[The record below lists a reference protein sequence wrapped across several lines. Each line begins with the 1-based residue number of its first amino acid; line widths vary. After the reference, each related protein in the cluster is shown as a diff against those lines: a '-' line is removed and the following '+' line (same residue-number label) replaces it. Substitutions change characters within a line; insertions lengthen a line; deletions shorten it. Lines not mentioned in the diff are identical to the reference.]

1 MSVANIKHCGE
12 VVRVAD
18 DKVWVRMTVNSA
30 CSGCHARAV
39 CGVDESKDKIVE
51 VATSDAAAYSVGE
64 SVEVALESRS
74 VGAKSVFLA
83 YVVPFFVL
91 LIVLVGLTVF
101 GVSEGVAALSAIVG
115 VGLYYVVLWLMNS
128 KIEKTIKFI
137 ITKLYYYL
145 LLQP

>member
-18 DKVWVRMTVNSA
+18 NKVWVRMTVNSA

-39 CGVDESKDKIVE
+39 CGVDESKDRIVE

-64 SVEVALESRS
+64 SVEVALASRS
-74 VGAKSVFLA
+74 VGAKSVLWA

-91 LIVLVGLTVF
+91 LVVLVRLTAF
-101 GVSEGVAALSAIVG
+101 GASEGIAALSAIASVG
-115 VGLYYVVLWLMNS
+115 VYYVVLWRMNS
-128 KIEKTIKFI
+128 RIEKTIKFI
-137 ITKLYYYL
+137 ITK
-145 LLQP
+145 QTK

>member
-91 LIVLVGLTVF
+91 LIVLVGLAVF

-137 ITKLYYYL
+137 ITK
-145 LLQP
+145 QTK

>member
-12 VVRVAD
+12 VVRVAE

-64 SVEVALESRS
+64 RVEVALESRS

-91 LIVLVGLTVF
+91 LIVLVGLTAF

-137 ITKLYYYL
+137 ITK
-145 LLQP
+145 QTK

>member
-91 LIVLVGLTVF
+91 LIVLVGLTAF

-137 ITKLYYYL
+137 ITK
-145 LLQP
+145 QTK

>member
-18 DKVWVRMTVNSA
+18 NKVWVRMTVNSA

-39 CGVDESKDKIVE
+39 CGVDESKDRIVE

-64 SVEVALESRS
+64 SVEVALASRS
-74 VGAKSVFLA
+74 VGAKSVLWA

-91 LIVLVGLTVF
+91 LVVLVGLTAF
-101 GVSEGVAALSAIVG
+101 GASEGIAALSAIASVG
-115 VGLYYVVLWLMNS
+115 VYYVVLWRMNS
-128 KIEKTIKFI
+128 RIEKTIKFI
-137 ITKLYYYL
+137 ITK
-145 LLQP
+145 QTK

>member
-12 VVRVAD
+12 VVRVAN

-30 CSGCHARAV
+30 CRGCHARAV

-51 VATSDAAAYSVGE
+51 VATSDAVSYSVGE

-91 LIVLVGLTVF
+91 LIVLVGLTAF
-101 GVSEGVAALSAIVG
+101 GASEGVAALSAIAG
-115 VGLYYVVLWLMNS
+115 VGIYYVVLWLMNS
-128 KIEKTIKFI
+128 RIEKTIKFI
-137 ITKLYYYL
+137 ITK
-145 LLQP
+145 QTK

>member
-12 VVRVAD
+12 VVRVAE

-51 VATSDAAAYSVGE
+51 VVTSDAAAYSVGE

-91 LIVLVGLTVF
+91 LIVLVGLTAF

-137 ITKLYYYL
+137 ITK
-145 LLQP
+145 QTK

>member
-18 DKVWVRMTVNSA
+18 NKVWVRMTVNSA

-39 CGVDESKDKIVE
+39 CGVDESKDKVVE
-51 VATSDAAAYSVGE
+51 VVTSDAVAYSVGE

-74 VGAKSVFLA
+74 VGAKSVLLA

-91 LIVLVGLTVF
+91 LVVLVGP
-101 GVSEGVAALSAIVG
+101 VS
-115 VGLYYVVLWLMNS
+115 
-128 KIEKTIKFI
+128 F
-137 ITKLYYYL
+137 
-145 LLQP
+145 

>member
-91 LIVLVGLTVF
+91 TLVLVGVVMA
-101 GVSEGVAALSAIVG
+101 GASEGVAVLSSLVA
-115 VGLYYVVLWLMNS
+115 VGLYYVVLYFMQNRI
-128 KIEKTIKFI
+128 KREIKFKI
-137 ITKLYYYL
+137 IKQTK
-145 LLQP
+145 

>member
-18 DKVWVRMTVNSA
+18 NKVWVRMTVNSA

-39 CGVDESKDKIVE
+39 CGVDESKDKVVE
-51 VATSDAAAYSVGE
+51 VVTSDAVAYSVGE

-74 VGAKSVFLA
+74 VGAKSVLLA

-91 LIVLVGLTVF
+91 LVVLVGLTAV
-101 GVSEGVAALSAIVG
+101 GSSEGVAALSAIAG
-115 VGLYYVVLWLMNS
+115 VGLYYVVLWRMNS
-128 KIEKTIKFI
+128 RIEKTIKFI
-137 ITKLYYYL
+137 ITK
-145 LLQP
+145 QTK

>member
-12 VVRVAD
+12 VVRVAE

-137 ITKLYYYL
+137 ITK
-145 LLQP
+145 QAK

>member
-101 GVSEGVAALSAIVG
+101 GVSEGVAALSAIEG

-137 ITKLYYYL
+137 ITK
-145 LLQP
+145 QTK

>member
-101 GVSEGVAALSAIVG
+101 GVSEGVATLSAIVG

-137 ITKLYYYL
+137 ITK
-145 LLQP
+145 QTK

>member
-128 KIEKTIKFI
+128 NIEKTIKFI
-137 ITKLYYYL
+137 ITK
-145 LLQP
+145 QTK

>member
-51 VATSDAAAYSVGE
+51 VATSDAASYSVGE

-91 LIVLVGLTVF
+91 LIVLVGLTAF
-101 GVSEGVAALSAIVG
+101 GASEGVSALSAIAG
-115 VGLYYVVLWLMNS
+115 VGIYYVVLWLMNS
-128 KIEKTIKFI
+128 RIEKTIKFI
-137 ITKLYYYL
+137 ITK
-145 LLQP
+145 QTK

>member
-18 DKVWVRMTVNSA
+18 NKVWVRMTVNSA

-39 CGVDESKDKIVE
+39 CGVDESKDKVVE
-51 VATSDAAAYSVGE
+51 VVTSDAVAYSVGE

-74 VGAKSVFLA
+74 VGAKSVLLA

-91 LIVLVGLTVF
+91 LVVLVGLTAV
-101 GVSEGVAALSAIVG
+101 GSSEGVVALSAIAG
-115 VGLYYVVLWLMNS
+115 VGLYYVVLWRMNS
-128 KIEKTIKFI
+128 RIEKTIKFI
-137 ITKLYYYL
+137 ITK
-145 LLQP
+145 QTK

>member
-12 VVRVAD
+12 VVRVAE

-115 VGLYYVVLWLMNS
+115 VGLYYVVLWIMNS

-137 ITKLYYYL
+137 ITK
-145 LLQP
+145 QTK

>member
-18 DKVWVRMTVNSA
+18 NKVWVRMTVNSA

-39 CGVDESKDKIVE
+39 CGVDESKDRIVE

-74 VGAKSVFLA
+74 VGAKSVLWA

-91 LIVLVGLTVF
+91 LVVLVGFTMF
-101 GVSEGVAALSAIVG
+101 GVSEGIAALSAIAG
-115 VGLYYVVLWLMNS
+115 VGLYYLVLWRMNS
-128 KIEKTIKFI
+128 RIEKTIKFI
-137 ITKLYYYL
+137 ITK
-145 LLQP
+145 QTK

>member
-12 VVRVAD
+12 VVRVAE

-74 VGAKSVFLA
+74 VGAKSVFLG

-137 ITKLYYYL
+137 ITK
-145 LLQP
+145 QTK

>member
-30 CSGCHARAV
+30 CSGCHARVV

-51 VATSDAAAYSVGE
+51 VATSDAVSYSVGE

-91 LIVLVGLTVF
+91 TLMLVGSILL
-101 GVSEGVAALSAIVG
+101 GASEGVAVLAALGG
-115 VGLYYVVLWLMNS
+115 VAVYYLLLHLLNDKV
-128 KIEKTIKFI
+128 KDTIKFI
-137 ITKLYYYL
+137 IIKQTK
-145 LLQP
+145 